1 MGGSGKT
8 NTRDQNKMVME
19 NSEVV
24 SLFSVTGMQDQ
35 HGYPGSSTQ
44 PDVRQKAERDR
55 VWLGAAV
62 GWLRSCKGVGKIF
75 VILRNERQRDSLAL
89 YCCVTNS

>member
-8 NTRDQNKMVME
+8 NTRDQNKMAME
-19 NSEVV
+19 NSEVA

-35 HGYPGSSTQ
+35 HGHPGSSTQ

-55 VWLGAAV
+55 AAV